1 MRSVPVLVE
10 IGHLAGYKAL
20 NAHAGRVGDGDV
32 LFVKHGTAEDVV
44 LAAEHRAVK
53 VDLGDDL
60 LGAGQLHGGV
70 DRDLCFQHTADHAL
84 HAVHL
89 SGGGN
94 AQGIG
99 DAAALHQLDV
109 HQVGRAGLH
118 DPQGICR
125 AEHALVGQHGHIG
138 MAIPSFR

>member
-32 LFVKHGTAEDVV
+32 LFVEHGTAEDVI
-44 LAAEHRAVK
+44 LAAEHRAVE

-60 LGAGQLHGGV
+60 LGAGQLHSGV

-84 HAVHL
+84 HAVDL
-89 SGGGN
+89 GSGGMFKK
-94 AQGIG
+94 
-99 DAAALHQLDV
+99 DALTEFFDEVRQKCTF
-109 HQVGRAGLH
+109 QYWFF
-118 DPQGICR
+118 
-125 AEHALVGQHGHIG
+125 GHYHSNMVIEKRYA
-138 MAIPSFR
+138 MLYEQIIRLK